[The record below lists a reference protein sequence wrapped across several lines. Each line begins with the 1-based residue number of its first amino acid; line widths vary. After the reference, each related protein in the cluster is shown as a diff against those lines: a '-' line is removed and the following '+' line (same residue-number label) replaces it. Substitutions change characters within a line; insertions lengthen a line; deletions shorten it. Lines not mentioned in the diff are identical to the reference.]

1 MFESVFSCA
10 DCTHKAFVCAHCA
23 QRAFLAEYVGLVCD
37 NIHIA
42 EYVGS
47 FAEFIELFCDAQGS
61 FAKYV
66 QGLFCG
72 IHCGICRLFG
82 GTFWVFGGTL
92 RAFFRKIKR
101 CCAARHSR
109 RTEKQRGADA
119 SRS

>member
-1 MFESVFSCA
+1 VFESVFSCA

-66 QGLFCG
+66 QGLFCE
-72 IHCGICRLFG
+72 ICTRALLRN
-82 GTFWVFGGTL
+82 TL
-92 RAFFRKIKR
+92 RDMQALWRNILGFWRNTEGFFSENKEVL
-101 CCAARHSR
+101 CCKTQS
-109 RTEKQRGADA
+109 TD
-119 SRS
+119 